1 MRSLLV
7 LVRCQKNIA
16 QYSKHPRMFA
26 WSLRKHGSSAHI
38 YIYICFKLKLQL
50 KGNRNRERTSPW
62 SIEEKLKPMSKLG
75 PPNTCSEL
83 KDVPGWLAFIDKG
96 LQTYHKFYKKIKP
109 PVISL
114 RNSQNVFDGLSS
126 QPDIPLLGKYV
137 FSFAAAK
144 DQTSKRL
151 LQNELDLTTQK
162 RQPPC
167 SMFIDFSIPFH
178 LSKRFLLETTKH
190 QHSEILS
197 VW

>member
-1 MRSLLV
+1 MIFPKTWLV
-7 LVRCQKNIA
+7 C
-16 QYSKHPRMFA
+16 S
-26 WSLRKHGSSAHI
+26 
-38 YIYICFKLKLQL
+38 YICLKLKLQL

-75 PPNTCSEL
+75 PPNTKSCSEL
-83 KDVPGWLAFIDKG
+83 RDFPGWLALIDKG
-96 LQTYHKFYKKIKP
+96 LQIYHEFYKKIKP
-109 PVISL
+109 IVISL

-137 FSFAAAK
+137 LSFAAAK

-151 LQNELDLTTQK
+151 LQNDLDLTTQ
-162 RQPPC
+162 RPQPPC
-167 SMFIDFSIPFH
+167 SIFSIPFH